1 MKRTEQELLIE
12 QSMWQDRLAE
22 ATRARWDDGKRN
34 CRRNISAIKGEL
46 AKVRAA

>member
-1 MKRTEQELLIE
+1 MERAGQELLIE
-12 QSMWQDRLAE
+12 LSIWQDRLAE

-34 CRRNISAIKGEL
+34 CRRNIAAIKREL